1 MTEKDKQL
9 FTEAMENTKKR
20 INNIDEELAT
30 TMKAFGDQANTKR
43 IDAQLEERSTLV
55 KLLELFKSR
64 LSSGLSAD

>member
-9 FTEAMENTKKR
+9 FTEVMENTKKR
-20 INNIDEELAT
+20 INDIDEELAT
-30 TMKAFGDQANTKR
+30 TMKAFADQANTKR

-64 LSSGLSAD
+64 VSSGLSAD